1 MFLCYK
7 YACID
12 TKSIIVLWIGVRD
25 NFKQSETFAQDLKG
39 YSGIKQVIKSGG
51 KLRAYNQAF
60 QIETRCG
67 RSSMWVYRENEK
79 RGPFSFG
86 IFAVLPTTST
96 CENIKI
102 SNIHPLI
109 LCPGIFYSIC
119 KTTPCCWPE
128 YYSYWLFPANTIFTS
143 HMNCSYFLSSR
154 RQLPMCLPVVVCS
167 TSEEELKSLLMKLKE
182 KSEKVG
188 LKLNIQ
194 KTEIMASG
202 PITSWQ

>member
-25 NFKQSETFAQDLKG
+25 NFKQWETFAQDLKG

-51 KLRAYNQAF
+51 KLREYNQAF
-60 QIETRCG
+60 QVETRCG

-79 RGPFSFG
+79 LGPFSFG

-109 LCPGIFYSIC
+109 LCPGIFYSTCI
-119 KTTPCCWPE
+119 TTCAVGQNTTVIGFFLPTP
-128 YYSYWLFPANTIFTS
+128 YSQVTWIVVISS
-143 HMNCSYFLSSR
+143 HLGGSYLCAFQFWSA
-154 RQLPMCLPVVVCS
+154 LPV
-167 TSEEELKSLLMKLKE
+167 KK
-182 KSEKVG
+182 
-188 LKLNIQ
+188 N
-194 KTEIMASG
+194 
-202 PITSWQ
+202 